1 MKIHHFWTDPSHSV
15 IYTIYYNYLCL
26 SYYIPMLRLRS
37 LILFLQYPKFRNT
50 QIIFMLVKYL
60 CEISRR
66 NNHFDWFMHYPIIFA
81 IIHPHYLFP
90 CIPIL
95 VGWIHMKIV
104 YSWLY
109 SHYIDH
115 RSPCLFVKS
124 LWNLPVDSI
133 KPYPSLLYI
142 IPMNPYSSL
151 FIPIHP

>member
-1 MKIHHFWTDPSHSV
+1 
-15 IYTIYYNYLCL
+15 
-26 SYYIPMLRLRS
+26 
-37 LILFLQYPKFRNT
+37 
-50 QIIFMLVKYL
+50 VKYL
-60 CEISRR
+60 REISRR

-95 VGWIHMKIV
+95 VGWIHMKFV

-124 LWNLPVDSI
+124 LEISMWIVLNHI
-133 KPYPSLLYI
+133 NPYCI
-142 IPMNPYSSL
+142 IPMNPY
-151 FIPIHP
+151 